1 VVLSIT
7 GGDNYCVMFGGAAG
21 RYADHFPS
29 GNPFKVFA
37 VKRASENGC
46 PP

>member
-1 VVLSIT
+1 M
-7 GGDNYCVMFGGAAG
+7 MFGGAAG
-21 RYADHFPS
+21 GTLINFPS

-37 VKRASENGC
+37 IKRPTSEASC